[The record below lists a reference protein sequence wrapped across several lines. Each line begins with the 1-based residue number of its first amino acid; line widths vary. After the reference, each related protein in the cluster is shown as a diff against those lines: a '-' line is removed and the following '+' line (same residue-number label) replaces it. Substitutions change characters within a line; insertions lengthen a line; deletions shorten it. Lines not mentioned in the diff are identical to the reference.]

1 MYFRPSWTSWWA
13 RQTNSILLIWLNCIE
28 KRPSSKQNQL
38 YIVINKRKKNTSWVT
53 LVPKSQPAP
62 RGLTA
67 HVSISSGSLHIRSQ
81 KGPSCGISQLRSI
94 VRIWWKDNQSFNFIE
109 TFSQNKNHPHNHTLL
124 FFKKWV
130 RNAKDRINPRIMCS
144 IFFTK
149 WVSNASSLMI
159 SILTTKGNSIRNM
172 SKKVQWA
179 QPAENKNRKN

>member
-81 KGPSCGISQLRSI
+81 KGPSYGISQLRSVI
-94 VRIWWKDNQSFNFIE
+94 CIWKQQRYGIFMRHKTESALSANRFDLIQQKSEITGSDICSVDAWVPL
-109 TFSQNKNHPHNHTLL
+109 NKHFAICMGGFH
-124 FFKKWV
+124 
-130 RNAKDRINPRIMCS
+130 
-144 IFFTK
+144 IFFMTRI
-149 WVSNASSLMI
+149 SLAA
-159 SILTTKGNSIRNM
+159 N
-172 SKKVQWA
+172 
-179 QPAENKNRKN
+179 